1 MIDTNVDFDLALAE
15 DGAYA
20 SSSSLGDRFVR
31 ALADEFAVYYFSY
44 AAHWNVVGGDFPQ
57 LHALFKESYELCQ
70 EAIDDV
76 AEQARILG
84 TFAPKSLPELLATSS
99 SPLAPNDNGQ
109 VALVAQLQTCHE
121 MLKGKFDSIATNDGG
136 DAGVNDLAS
145 SLSGKHA
152 KMAWKL
158 RMSINGGAQ

>member
-1 MIDTNVDFDLALAE
+1 MINADFDLDLVLME
-15 DGAYA
+15 DVQYSGGAD
-20 SSSSLGDRFVR
+20 LGARFVR
-31 ALADEFAVYYFSY
+31 ALADEFTVYYFSY
-44 AAHWNVVGGDFPQ
+44 AAHWNVTGGDFPQ

-84 TFAPKSLPELLATSS
+84 TFAPRSLPELLATSS
-99 SPLAPNDNGQ
+99 SPLPPADSSQ
-109 VALVAQLQTCHE
+109 AAQLQTCHE
-121 MLKGKFDSIATNDGG
+121 MLKRKFDDIAANDNG

-145 SLSGKHA
+145 ALSAKHA

-158 RMSINGGAQ
+158 RMSVTGGTN